1 MVFIKKIG
9 TVDIG
14 KKRLENENE
23 GRHRAHI
30 NALMH
35 IIMHK
40 FLQILKYRA
49 VLNLLEFLKSTTK
62 NTQHN
67 TTHNTKD
74 TTKIKS
80 FI

>member
-1 MVFIKKIG
+1 MKIG

-23 GRHRAHI
+23 GRHTVHI

-49 VLNLLEFLKSTTK
+49 VLNFLEFFKSIPK
-62 NTQHN
+62 NTQKN
-67 TTHNTKD
+67 TPHNTKD
-74 TTKIKS
+74 TTKMKS